1 MAPRPTAERPP
12 SGLNAYWTHTWDH
25 ALTVLKDQGT
35 WAWELKP
42 LLDEYVFALKAAEDA
57 RVGFKWLE
65 HLEEE
70 VASED
75 VDWLV
80 LQRIAGGL
88 PTQWD
93 RHTKRAAALA
103 ELLVLTPKAQKAH
116 GLGGEEKPEDPFDD
130 FDDELAQRRER
141 RAS

>member
-1 MAPRPTAERPP
+1 MAPRPTCERPP
-12 SGLNAYWTHTWDH
+12 SGLNSYWTHVWDH
-25 ALTVLKDQGT
+25 ALKVMRDQGT

-42 LLDEYVFALKAAEDA
+42 LLDEYVFALKGAEDA
-57 RVGFKWLE
+57 RVGFGWLD
-65 HLEEE
+65 HLKES

-80 LQRIAGGL
+80 LRQVAGAL

-103 ELLVLTPKAQKAH
+103 DALVLTPAAKEAPWP
-116 GLGGEEKPEDPFDD
+116 GIDEDQGPRSAI
-130 FDDELAQRRER
+130 DELARR
-141 RAS
+141 RAG